1 MKSRLVVA
9 WLLVWLAVIACGPKS
24 SSSTTAAGPTPAPML
39 GPSGIHFAT
48 ERVYMGDC
56 APAGS
61 RGGCH
66 SITFRPQGT
75 YCNMLYDAAID
86 GTYKVAGQAGGMA
99 VIMTA
104 SDPDMTQE
112 LALTEGGTKLGALVL
127 KR

>member
-1 MKSRLVVA
+1 
-9 WLLVWLAVIACGPKS
+9 
-24 SSSTTAAGPTPAPML
+24 ML

-66 SITFRPQGT
+66 SITFRPDGT
-75 YCNMLYDAAID
+75 YRNMLYDASID
-86 GTYKVAGQAGGMA
+86 GTYKVSGEPSGTT

-112 LALTEGGTKLGALVL
+112 LALTDGGTKLGALVL